1 MLASQ
6 VEALTQNF
14 YAWEMRGRGWQSY
27 PYPVSLEPPFRP
39 FPGHV
44 LPPQVVRDDGR
55 LEHPLGAR
63 IAAFFAKLGG
73 AGDAPRAGEL
83 EEAPSE
89 EPEPE
94 FFAATDALTE
104 TEIVLPP
111 GVRVTPGAAE
121 AFLLS
126 LSSARYPVAYEVVG
140 KESGIVLRLAARETD
155 ERSVTHQLRA
165 FFPEAVPASPARS
178 LRNMWDS
185 LRGSAAVLEFGLGR
199 EFMLPLR
206 TFREF
211 SLDPLVPVLGALSEL
226 HEGEIGVLQVLF
238 TPAVEPW
245 PESILRAVTD
255 GRGEPFFLDA
265 PELTALARE
274 KVAHPLF
281 TAVIR
286 TGAKST
292 TPGRT
297 WEVIRGL
304 AGALVHL
311 GRPEA
316 NDLVPLAA
324 EDDADLEEDFLART
338 SHRTGMLLGSAELA
352 SLVHLP
358 HETVRIPALRREVR
372 KTKRPPPVTL
382 ADGVALGLN
391 LHEGE
396 TRTVCLS
403 RDLRMRH
410 VHVVGAS
417 GSGKST
423 LLTRMILADLRSGEG
438 LAVLDPHGDL
448 VDEILSRFP
457 KEREQD
463 LILFDPGDEEV
474 SLGWNM
480 LEARSETEKT
490 LLASDLVG
498 VFRRLSTS
506 WGDQMNSVLANAIL
520 AFLESERG
528 GTLLELRRFL
538 VDRDFRAEFLRSV
551 SDSEV
556 LYYWQREFPLL
567 VGKPQGP
574 ILTRLDTFLRPK
586 PVRRVVV
593 EREHRLDFRGIVDGG
608 KVFLAKLAQGA
619 IGEENAALLGSL
631 LVSAFHQAAMSR
643 QDLAPGTR
651 RHFFLYLDEF
661 HEVATPS
668 MAALLTGARKYRL
681 GLTLAHQELRQL
693 EAKNKD
699 LASAVLA
706 NAATRI
712 VFRVG
717 DDDARSLERGFS
729 AFNAAD
735 LMNLGVG
742 EAFARV
748 ERADH
753 DFNLETAP
761 LPDLDPALAVAR
773 REELV
778 ALTRTRFPRKE
789 EADARDAI
797 PAPSTP
803 APERQAP
810 RPEPAARSVAP
821 PSPVPSRPAAESSP
835 PPKKAPR
842 PAEPAPLGRGG
853 PEHQYLQDLVKRWAE
868 SHGYRAVV
876 EEEIPEGKGKVDVAL
891 RTDDFSLACE
901 ISVTSTVAQEVQNAL
916 KCLEAGFHEVA
927 ILALKRPRLQKI
939 EAALKATL
947 PPSDLARV
955 HLVSPEELFTMLSMR
970 PVTTEKVVGGYKVRV
985 RRTPVEPEE
994 EAARYQALK
1003 DVIGRSLRRMGKK
1016 EKP

>member
-6 VEALTQNF
+6 IEALTANF
-14 YAWEMRGRGWQSY
+14 YSWETRGRGWQSY
-27 PYPVSLEPPFRP
+27 PYPVSLEPPFWP

-44 LPPQVVRDDGR
+44 LPSEKVQDDGR

-63 IAAFFAKLGG
+63 IAAFFTKLGG
-73 AGDAPRAGEL
+73 TGSAPRAGEV

-89 EPEPE
+89 ELEPE
-94 FFAATDALTE
+94 FFAATDALIE

-126 LSSARYPVAYEVVG
+126 LSSTRYPIAFEVVG
-140 KESGIVLRLAARETD
+140 EAGWIVLRLAARKTD

-165 FFPEAVPASPARS
+165 FFPEAVPTTPAHSFRQT
-178 LRNMWDS
+178 WDS
-185 LRGSAAVLEFGLGR
+185 LRGSSAVLEFGLGR
-199 EFMLPLR
+199 EFMLPLK

-211 SLDPLVPVLGALSEL
+211 SLDPLVPILGALSEL
-226 HEGEIGVLQVLF
+226 REGEVGILQVLF

-255 GRGEPFFLDA
+255 GRGDPFFLDA

-281 TAVIR
+281 AAVIR
-286 TGAKST
+286 TGAKSPS
-292 TPGRT
+292 PGRA

-316 NDLVPLAA
+316 NELVPLAG
-324 EDDADLEEDFLART
+324 ENDADLEEDLLART
-338 SHRTGMLLGSAELA
+338 AHRTGMLLGSAELA

-358 HETVRIPALRREVR
+358 QESVRIPALRREVR
-372 KTKRPPPVTL
+372 KTKRPPASVL
-382 ADGVALGLN
+382 GDGVALGLN

-396 TRTVCLS
+396 TRAVRLP

-423 LLTRMILADLRSGEG
+423 LLTQMILADLASGEG

-457 KEREQD
+457 TEREGD

-520 AFLESERG
+520 AFLESDRG

-608 KVFLAKLAQGA
+608 QVLLAKLAQGA

-643 QDLAPGTR
+643 QDLAPGAR

-717 DDDARSLERGFS
+717 EEDARSLERGFS
-729 AFNAAD
+729 SFAAAD
-735 LMNLGVG
+735 LLNLGVG
-742 EAFARV
+742 EAVARV
-748 ERADH
+748 DRADH

-761 LPDLDPALAVAR
+761 LPDLDPALATAR

-778 ALTRTRFPRKE
+778 ALTREKYPRRAEE
-789 EADARDAI
+789 EARETV
-797 PAPSTP
+797 PAPSP
-803 APERQAP
+803 PVADRDAP
-810 RPEPAARSVAP
+810 RPEPAPRPVAP
-821 PSPVPSRPAAESSP
+821 PPAPSRPAAEPSP

-842 PAEPAPLGRGG
+842 PPEPAPLGRGG
-853 PEHQYLQDLVKRWAE
+853 PEHQYLQGLVKRWAE
-868 SHGYRAVV
+868 SHGYRATI
-876 EEEIPEGKGKVDVAL
+876 EEEIPGRGKVDVAL

-901 ISVTSTVAQEVQNAL
+901 ISVTSTVEQEVQNTL

-927 ILALKRPRLQKI
+927 ILALKRPRLSKI
-939 EAALKATL
+939 EAALKSRL